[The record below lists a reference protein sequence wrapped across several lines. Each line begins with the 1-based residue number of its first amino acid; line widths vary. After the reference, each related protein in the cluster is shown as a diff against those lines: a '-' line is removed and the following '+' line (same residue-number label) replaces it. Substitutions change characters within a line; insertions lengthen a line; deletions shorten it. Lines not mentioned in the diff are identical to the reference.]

1 MIDFVVLLQLQ
12 LQGQLS
18 CNVINTTNKGLPL
31 CQTVKVIVLLNQT
44 ALVNNSMQ
52 DIVNSRYY
60 NINRNDI
67 YADRMR

>member
-1 MIDFVVLLQLQ
+1 MIDFVVLLQ

-31 CQTVKVIVLLNQT
+31 CQNVKVIVLLNQT